1 MLRCSRLAE
10 KERKKVPADE
20 RAAVAAEIQ
29 ELLGLRDEY
38 GRRLWS
44 QARLGEALGGLSQ
57 ETIRRA
63 MTETGVTAA
72 VRDGLLRHLKTTMP
86 ALVAKHGAKPS
97 ARVVVPT
104 ARYDSREAAIATHVR
119 YAEHSETAIR
129 TAADAVGVALH
140 AGDDPGERW
149 WYEQIDAELKRK
161 RPRLGVR
168 VITEDDEPPKGGRK
182 KKP

>member
-1 MLRCSRLAE
+1 MLRCSRVAE
-10 KERKKVPADE
+10 KERKKVPAAE

-63 MTETGVTAA
+63 TTETGVTAA

-86 ALVAKHGAKPS
+86 ALLEKHGANE
-97 ARVVVPT
+97 ARLRLVVPT
-104 ARYDSREAAIATHVR
+104 PRYDSRESAIATHCR
-119 YAEHSETAIR
+119 YAEHDEPTIRATADSV
-129 TAADAVGVALH
+129 AVALH
-140 AGDDPGERW
+140 ANEDPGER
-149 WYEQIDAELKRK
+149 
-161 RPRLGVR
+161 
-168 VITEDDEPPKGGRK
+168 
-182 KKP
+182 